1 MAWVAGAVED
11 EALRCALLHEG
22 AVRRVHPE
30 RQVPGILRGHGP
42 VVVQDEGAP
51 AARPAGESSEME
63 P

>member
-51 AARPAGESSEME
+51 A
-63 P
+63 